1 MNQQT
6 LGLIGGLGVRAGIY
20 YYEKL
25 AQAHESRNTA
35 LRMFLA
41 HADVRKCMGHVAVR
55 QTLELADYLSGL
67 IQSLAAAGAQVAV
80 IPAVTPHICIEEVTA
95 LSPIPLVS
103 ILRALNERLE
113 ERKVQRVALF
123 GTRYTIESG
132 LFGALTSVEVI
143 TPADREIA
151 EIHRVYTDYA
161 VQGVAREG
169 HREALER
176 IASALIKREKLDAI
190 LLAGTDLS
198 AFYDGHPPEYP
209 AIDASDIH
217 IDAIMHALLRE
228 EGPNPSRSRV

>member
-25 AQAHESRNTA
+25 AQAHESRNAA

-41 HADVRKCMGHVAVR
+41 HADVRKCMGHVGAGETR
-55 QTLELADYLSGL
+55 ELAEYLSGL
-67 IQSLAAAGAQVAV
+67 IQSLARAGAQVAV
-80 IPAVTPHICIEEVTA
+80 IPAVTPHICIEELTG

-103 ILRALNERLE
+103 ILRALNEGLE
-113 ERKVQRVALF
+113 ARTVQRVALF

-132 LFGALTSVEVI
+132 LFGALTSAETVL
-143 TPADREIA
+143 PADREIA

-161 VQGVAREG
+161 VEGVEREG
-169 HREALER
+169 HRETLER
-176 IASALIKREKLDAI
+176 IANALIQREKLDAI

-198 AFYDGHPPEYP
+198 AFYDGRPPKYP

-217 IDAIMHALLRE
+217 IAAIMQALVRDG
-228 EGPNPSRSRV
+228 GPNPSRSRV